1 MILDLCHSKFL
12 KESNEEVYASS
23 LSPTIKLQIVLFWF
37 PYISYRS
44 SGENLFEYQQNLTW
58 EIMFSIVMKKYTEVT
73 QVVGRISLNINR
85 I

>member
-44 SGENLFEYQQNLTW
+44 SGENLFEYQQNLT
-58 EIMFSIVMKKYTEVT
+58 
-73 QVVGRISLNINR
+73 
-85 I
+85 